1 LVNDVDE
8 RRAALEADNERISIR
23 RQCALLG
30 LNRASAYYEK
40 RPENPLNLIL
50 REEIG
55 RQYMET
61 PFYGV
66 PRMTVHLRD
75 AGFAVGKHRVR
86 RLMRLMGLEAIYPK
100 KRLSIR
106 NPAHKIYPYLLR
118 DVKVEKPDHV
128 WSTDIT
134 YIGVRGGFAYLTVVM
149 DWASRYVLSW
159 ELSNTLDASFC
170 VEALERALSVSK
182 PEIFNSDQGSQF
194 TSEAFTGILAKAGI
208 QISMDGRGRAYDNI
222 FVERLW
228 RTVKYEEV
236 HLHEYENLVE
246 ARKRLERYFKFYN
259 QARPHQSLDW
269 RTPSEVYFENQEASS
284 GPKAADAAATPVGL
298 RPPSVAAA
306 SLSPIHL
313 NSEQKWS

>member
-1 LVNDVDE
+1 VIDVDE
-8 RRAALEADNERISIR
+8 RRAALDADNERISIR

-66 PRMTVHLRD
+66 PRMTVHARD
-75 AGFAVGKHRVR
+75 NGLIVNEKRVR
-86 RLMRLMGLEAIYPK
+86 RLMRLMGIEAIYPK
-100 KRLSIR
+100 KRLSAR

-118 DVKVEKPDHV
+118 DVKAERADHV

-159 ELSNTLDASFC
+159 ELSNTLDTAFC
-170 VEALERALSVSK
+170 LEALEKALSVSK
-182 PEIFNSDQGSQF
+182 PDIFNSDQGSQF
-194 TSEAFTGILAKAGI
+194 TSEAFTGRLKDAGI

-236 HLHEYENLVE
+236 YLHDYASLTEARENL
-246 ARKRLERYFKFYN
+246 KRYFRFYN
-259 QARPHQSLDW
+259 HARPHQSLDW
-269 RTPSEVYFENQEASS
+269 RTPAETYFENQEAS
-284 GPKAADAAATPVGL
+284 GGQKAADAAATPVGP

-306 SLSPIHL
+306 SPTSIHL
-313 NSEQKWS
+313 NSEQQWS

>member
-1 LVNDVDE
+1 VSPIEE
-8 RRAALEADNERISIR
+8 RRAALERGHPAISIR

-30 LNRASAYYEK
+30 LNRATAYYER
-40 RPENPLNLIL
+40 RPENPLNVAV
-50 REEIG
+50 RQEID
-55 RQYMET
+55 RQYTET

-75 AGFAVGKHRVR
+75 VGWPVGKHRVR

-100 KRLSIR
+100 RRLSTR
-106 NPAHKIYPYLLR
+106 NPAHKVYPYLLR
-118 DVKVEKPDHV
+118 DVKVERPDHV

-134 YIGVRGGFAYLTVVM
+134 YIGVRGSYAYLTVVM

-159 ELSNTLDASFC
+159 ELSNTLDAAFC
-170 VEALERALSVSK
+170 VEALEKALSVSK
-182 PEIFNSDQGSQF
+182 PEIFNSDQGSQY
-194 TSEAFTGILAKAGI
+194 TSEAFTGRLKEAGI

-236 HLHEYENLVE
+236 YLRDYANLTE
-246 ARKRLERYFKFYN
+246 ARENLERYFRFYN
-259 QARPHQSLDW
+259 HARPHQSLNW
-269 RTPSEVYFENQEASS
+269 RTPAETYFENQEAAG
-284 GPKAADAAATPVGL
+284 GPKAAVAAATPVAL
-298 RPPSVAAA
+298 RASSVAAA
-306 SLSPIHL
+306 SPSPIHL